1 MQTNHY
7 IVDDEGNFRFTSVG
21 LEEEGPLLARAGI
34 DPTSIKTYEAYI
46 QARKTAGPYFMDYLR
61 DETDRML
68 EGKPDTVEWQAIRSI
83 AFGSDEEQK
92 ALIEKMKR
100 FSFFAGVDFLNDAAA
115 KPLQRFDLFPIG
127 EKHQHFLRIAKVRLK
142 LFVTCRFQPVV
153 NLFP

>member
-21 LEEEGPLLARAGI
+21 LEEEGPLLVKAGI

-68 EGKPDTVEWQAIRSI
+68 KGKPDTVEWQAIRSI

-100 FSFFAGVDFLNDAAA
+100 KRSFKTV
-115 KPLQRFDLFPIG
+115 
-127 EKHQHFLRIAKVRLK
+127 
-142 LFVTCRFQPVV
+142 
-153 NLFP
+153 